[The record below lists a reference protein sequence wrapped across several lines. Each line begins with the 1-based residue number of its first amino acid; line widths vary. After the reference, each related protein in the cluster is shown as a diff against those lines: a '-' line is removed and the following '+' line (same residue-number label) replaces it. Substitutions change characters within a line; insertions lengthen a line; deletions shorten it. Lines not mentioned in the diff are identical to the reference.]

1 MSCLRRPYRSLVVT
15 GAVLAAVL
23 MAATAL
29 AEVTPRA
36 VIAGKGLQGFAF
48 ANDANIV
55 WTSNT
60 PARPK
65 HYDAYAIPR
74 SGGSKVKLN
83 AAGSQGYTGGFD
95 PTTNTVIYQQIE
107 NGRSDIYWFDL
118 DTSTRSSVPGVNS
131 RRWEW
136 SPRVST
142 SHILFE
148 RDYRRNGTWYTSV
161 YLFDRAT
168 SSTRLLDT
176 WTSPKH
182 FVQTGNLGEAYA
194 TWSVCTAKTCFA
206 YLYTIASQTMQ
217 RIPTK
222 NKRPQ
227 YSPALDEA
235 NGRVYFVRSGVAC
248 GAGVTIFRVPAD
260 NLSATPTKILA
271 LPPGIDVEY
280 VMSLAP
286 NANGTDRDL
295 LFERVICEPFES
307 DVYQADA
314 VNTVPDA

>member
-1 MSCLRRPYRSLVVT
+1 MRKSSI
-15 GAVLAAVL
+15 VLTFVAC
-23 MAATAL
+23 MATAGL
-29 AEVTPRA
+29 ILPVDVVAKGKPGGGGGGGTPPDPEIAFFDTAGGSVALRVMDADGGNPTTLIAEIVSFSRSCCWSPDRA
-36 VIAGKGLQGFAF
+36 KIYF
-48 ANDANIV
+48 
-55 WTSNT
+55 
-60 PARPK
+60 
-65 HYDAYAIPR
+65 DAYVDGLEGIFAYELATR
-74 SGGSKVKLN
+74 SVTRLFTGTAFHVASSPYLGASGTYLVSFMVPAEG
-83 AAGSQGYTGGFD
+83 AAGPDIWVYD
-95 PTTNTVIYQQIE
+95 PDTDSTQNLTAGLRGSHY
-107 NGRSDIYWFDL
+107 GR
-118 DTSTRSSVPGVNS
+118 T
-131 RRWEW
+131 
-136 SPRVST
+136 
-142 SHILFE
+142 
-148 RDYRRNGTWYTSV
+148 
-161 YLFDRAT
+161 
-168 SSTRLLDT
+168 
-176 WTSPKH
+176 
-182 FVQTGNLGEAYA
+182 EAYA

-271 LPPGIDVEY
+271 LPTGIDVEY

-295 LFERVICEPFES
+295 LFERVICEPYES